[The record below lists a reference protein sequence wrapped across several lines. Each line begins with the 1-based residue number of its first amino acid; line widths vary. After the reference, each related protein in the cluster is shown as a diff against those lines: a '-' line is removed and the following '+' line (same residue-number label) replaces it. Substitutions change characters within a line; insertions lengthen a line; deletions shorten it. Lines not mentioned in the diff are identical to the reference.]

1 MSAEN
6 VDVAA
11 TTEATTPV
19 ADANEP
25 VEPKS
30 AESAPA
36 VTNADEDTTKVLD
49 PVQKRID
56 ELTRK
61 RHEAQRDA
69 EYWREQAL
77 RAQPKPE
84 PVKPEPEA
92 KPAGKKLAD
101 FGYDE
106 EKYQDYLFEQAE
118 GRAAKAAEAVLQKR
132 QTDDARVHTITAH
145 KAREAKF
152 AKDMPDYF
160 EVAHNAPITQSM
172 AEIVMESDQ
181 SAALAYHL
189 GKNPDVAARIAQLP
203 ERTQARELGRLE
215 AKLASAPVVP
225 TVSQAPPP
233 APRLGGSDA
242 TSAKPD
248 SADSDKLSDAEWVKR
263 RNQQLAA
270 RKRH

>member
-84 PVKPEPEA
+84 PPKPEPEA
-92 KPAGKKLAD
+92 DQEDKELAE

-106 EKYQDYLFEQAE
+106 AKYKAYLRKQADA
-118 GRAAKAAEAVLQKR
+118 RAEKAAESVLQRK
-132 QTDDARVHTITAH
+132 QTETYRTQQIIAH
-145 KAREAKF
+145 KAREAAF
-152 AKDMPDYF
+152 AKKAPDYF
-160 EVAHNAPITQSM
+160 EVAHNAPIDNVT
-172 AEIVMESDQ
+172 AALVIESEQ
-181 SAALAYHL
+181 SADLAYYL
-189 GKNPDVAARIAQLP
+189 GKNPEVALRITQLP

-215 AKLASAPVVP
+215 AKLASTPVVP
-225 TVSQAPPP
+225 VVSQAPPP